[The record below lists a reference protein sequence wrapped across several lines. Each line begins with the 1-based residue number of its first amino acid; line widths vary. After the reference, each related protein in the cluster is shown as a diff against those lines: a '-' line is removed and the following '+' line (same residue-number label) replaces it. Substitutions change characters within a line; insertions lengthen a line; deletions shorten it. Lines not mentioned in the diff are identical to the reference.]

1 MTRRAIRVV
10 ALVAVALGATAVPAA
25 AAVFVGSSSGRID
38 IADGGGAAIRYGVS
52 GGQFLLYASP
62 APTPSAGCTTTADPN
77 TVSCPMAGVT
87 LLNLALGIGSSLAR
101 AAGDGGPPAS
111 VDVNVSGAG
120 GDSIALD
127 GGRNTVNVRNGQPD
141 TVTCQNSAPN
151 VTSFDPGLDTV
162 SPGCNS
168 TAPTI
173 TPAPAPPPAPTPAP
187 TVGTVNVA
195 AAPRL
200 SGRRLAIRLRCPSV
214 NACVGT
220 LRVYVAGRRVAARGV
235 AIGSLGARTVSV
247 TLGRRNR
254 ARLRRGSTLKL
265 TYAGARVFSGRARL
279 DTR

>member
-1 MTRRAIRVV
+1 VTSRAIAV
-10 ALVAVALGATAVPAA
+10 AVLVAVALGATAVPAA
-25 AAVFVGSSSGRID
+25 AAVFVGSPSGRID

-52 GGQFLLYASP
+52 GGHFLLYASP

-77 TVSCPMAGVT
+77 TVSCAMAGVT
-87 LLNLALGIGSSLAR
+87 LVNFAIGIGSSLTR
-101 AAGDGGPPAS
+101 GAGDGGPPAS

-120 GDSIALD
+120 GDSIALE
-127 GGRNTVNVRNGQPD
+127 GGRNTVNVRNGEPD
-141 TVTCQNSAPN
+141 TVSCQNGGPN

-168 TAPTI
+168 TAPA
-173 TPAPAPPPAPTPAP
+173 PAPAPAPTLIP
-187 TVGTVNVA
+187 VKVA

-200 SGRRLAIRLRCPSV
+200 SGRRLAIRLSCPSV

-235 AIGSLGARTVSV
+235 AVASFGARTVTV

-254 ARLRRGSTLKL
+254 ARLRRGSTLRL
-265 TYAGARVFSGRARL
+265 THAGARVFSGRARL